1 MQQIASYIQ
10 ESFYNIYQFNDLA
23 GNLEDVDNKSIERQ
37 LSYIEEELTETFA
50 AFDSGDKVELL
61 DGACDLWVTVV
72 GLLQKLESL
81 GYNVKEAMQRVDEN
95 NLTKFPKTLQG
106 LTFSSNFTSYKND
119 KYQRYVI
126 KDYYGKVRK
135 YDNFPKVDLLDLVP
149 KEVV

>member
-1 MQQIASYIQ
+1 MQWIANYIQ

-23 GNLEDVDNKSIERQ
+23 NNFEKVDKASLENQCIFIK
-37 LSYIEEELTETFA
+37 EELNETLQA
-50 AFDSGDKVELL
+50 IVSNDKVETL

-119 KYQRYVI
+119 KYQRYVT